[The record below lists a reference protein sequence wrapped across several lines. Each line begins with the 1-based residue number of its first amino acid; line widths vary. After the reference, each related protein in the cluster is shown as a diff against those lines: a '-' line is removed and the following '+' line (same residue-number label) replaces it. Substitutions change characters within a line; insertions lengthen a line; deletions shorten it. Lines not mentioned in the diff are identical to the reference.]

1 VNRADLD
8 TRPAKNPFDRFPVV
22 AARVESGA
30 EVAEYFSSSRSI
42 FLMTTSVRW
51 RLRPEE
57 PSKRLASAYPN
68 LSELG
73 LSDGEIAARIDWARK
88 WMATNIVRAGERPWF
103 LSL

>member
-1 VNRADLD
+1 VNHPDLD

-30 EVAEYFSSSRSI
+30 EVAEYFFVVEIDLPNDSLGPMAPPPRR
-42 FLMTTSVRW
+42 TEQEARVR
-51 RLRPEE
+51 
-57 PSKRLASAYPN
+57 

-88 WMATNIVRAGERPWF
+88 WMATTIVRAGERPWF